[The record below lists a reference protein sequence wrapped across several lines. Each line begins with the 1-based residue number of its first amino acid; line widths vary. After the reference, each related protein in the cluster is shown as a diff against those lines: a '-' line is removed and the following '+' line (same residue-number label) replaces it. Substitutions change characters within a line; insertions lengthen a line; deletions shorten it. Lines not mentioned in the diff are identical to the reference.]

1 MTNMT
6 DASRTRE
13 RAGEVRR
20 LASLTYD
27 ESVRALML
35 SYADQLEGRAADA
48 EDGSPEDQLSAGDEP
63 GL

>member
-1 MTNMT
+1 MTSLT

-35 SYADQLEGRAADA
+35 SYADQLDEQADLEDASAASRA
-48 EDGSPEDQLSAGDEP
+48 SPTDQPPA
-63 GL
+63 